1 MGASSTIVNARRN
14 AGPFFQYPDTLSDEV
29 SGGQH
34 FMMITAHK
42 TEKATQ
48 TLSGSGGDIGPIS
61 RTWALYIPPGSL
73 KTNYMQNYETM
84 AGGRLAI
91 NMQQAGSSG
100 IGEMGAALAAV
111 DEKMRGGS
119 SLLDAG
125 AEAFRGMGISLDSL
139 MSGGQSAVLGAGKYQ
154 IWSMGRKALGAQK
167 QIFAGSATAMNDHM
181 ALVYSGPGAFRKH
194 TFNFVF
200 YTKNST
206 EANQVSKI
214 IEGFKISMHPDLGGV
229 DIKLGN
235 SKINTGSGLDS
246 LFFHYPDLFKIKF
259 MIGGSGA
266 TAKKHYF
273 EILPS
278 VLESMNVS
286 YDAENMVAMHKDGT
300 PVGVKLDLTFQETTH
315 VVAGS
320 QRNEVFEAPDLAG
333 HSSQSPQN
341 FSARESRS

>member
-1 MGASSTIVNARRN
+1 MAEETARESAIRRSQMGASSTIVNARRN

-111 DEKMRGGS
+111 DEKMRCGS

-167 QIFAGSATAMNDHM
+167 QIFAGSATAMNDYM
-181 ALVYSGPGAFRKH
+181 ALVYSGPGALE
-194 TFNFVF
+194 N
-200 YTKNST
+200 
-206 EANQVSKI
+206 I
-214 IEGFKISMHPDLGGV
+214 LLISYFIQKTALKP
-229 DIKLGN
+229 
-235 SKINTGSGLDS
+235 
-246 LFFHYPDLFKIKF
+246 IKF
-259 MIGGSGA
+259 Q
-266 TAKKHYF
+266 K
-273 EILPS
+273 
-278 VLESMNVS
+278 
-286 YDAENMVAMHKDGT
+286 
-300 PVGVKLDLTFQETTH
+300 
-315 VVAGS
+315 
-320 QRNEVFEAPDLAG
+320 
-333 HSSQSPQN
+333 
-341 FSARESRS
+341 

>member
-29 SGGQH
+29 SGGH
-34 FMMITAHK
+34 HYMMITAHK

-48 TLSGSGGDIGPIS
+48 TIVGSGGDIGKIS

-84 AGGRLAI
+84 AGGRLAVNI
-91 NMQQAGSSG
+91 GSTGMDAAAAGMQ
-100 IGEMGAALAAV
+100 AV
-111 DEKMRGGS
+111 NE
-119 SLLDAG
+119 
-125 AEAFRGMGISLDSL
+125 GMGSGSIWESGKAAFNALGINKESL
-139 MSGGQSAVLGAGKYQ
+139 MSGGQSAVVGMGKYQ
-154 IWSMGRKALGAQK
+154 LWNQGRKMLGAKK
-167 QIFAGSATAMNDHM
+167 QLFAANATAMNDHM
-181 ALVYSGPGAFRKH
+181 ALIYSGPGAFRKH

-200 YTKNST
+200 YTKNNT
-206 EANQVSKI
+206 EAKQVSKI

-259 MIGGSGA
+259 MIGGKVA
-266 TAKKHYF
+266 TAQKHYF

-315 VVAGS
+315 VIAGS
-320 QRNEVFEAPDLAG
+320 QRNDVLEAPTFGPPD
-333 HSSQSPQN
+333 
-341 FSARESRS
+341 RT